1 MATSNVIFFGD
12 QTAEAGP
19 FLKSLVEQSKTSLA
33 LGRFFTEAVAALRV
47 EVAGLP
53 EDERRALPV
62 FHSALDLAEHRA
74 EPGSS
79 ARVVLSTTV
88 FRVEQDPT
96 LLGRAAA
103 DSETALNRRIVGFC
117 TGLLPAA
124 AAAAATSLPA
134 LTSTASHIVVVALRL
149 GLHVRHRSALIE
161 PATALI
167 EPATAGIDNSWS
179 ALVSGASPAEY
190 RSAMAHF
197 HQTHATPVHKQL
209 YVSAETASSATV
221 SGPPSVLSAFVSTC
235 AAAGFRTARLPVY
248 GAFHAAHLPAP
259 SAETVAA
266 VIGASPVLDAPVPPG
281 TVLVDPGT
289 GQPYGASQTLR
300 GLLQHALAHILQHEL
315 FPATAVEGALGGI
328 QQAPDAPVSV
338 SVFGPSNA
346 ENLLRTAL
354 KTAGLEQTATL
365 TTAASL
371 AAPSSSSSSAAQT
384 NSNIGDMSD
393 AIAVVGMSARLPGSE
408 TLSEFWDTL
417 VQNKDLHQQVPASRW
432 DAALHTD
439 ASGQRPNTTHSAW
452 GCFIERPGAFDN
464 LMFNVSPR
472 ESVQT
477 DPVQR
482 LLLMATYEALEM
494 AGFRYDANKPEWNG
508 GRRVGTFVGLATDDW
523 REYNIAQE
531 IEMYFVTGGLR
542 SFASGRLNYF
552 FKFEGPSYVVDTA
565 CSSSG
570 AAVELA
576 CASLLGGRCDMAVA
590 GGGNVMTGPNLWS
603 GLSRGGFVSPT
614 GGCKTFD
621 ETADGYCRGE
631 GVGVVVLKRLADALA
646 EGDAIQGVIRG
657 VATNHSA
664 YAPSITQPHAPTQ
677 VGYVEMHGT
686 GTQSGDVTE
695 MNSVVST
702 FGEGRLPDNPLYV
715 GGVKANVGHG
725 GGAAGVTGLIKALL
739 MFRENAIP
747 PHAGIKTRLNP
758 KLPPLESANIHI
770 PRQLEPF
777 IGSDEVRRRVLI
789 SSFGATGGNTCVLV
803 EEPPK
808 PARSGQDPRTHHV
821 VAVSAKN
828 QASLT
833 GNKQRLLDYL
843 AANPG
848 VPLEDIAYTTT
859 ARRPHHA
866 LRSVFTVSSLVELKQ
881 ALTAQLGP
889 SSTPEPAVKPG
900 KAQPSVVFVFP
911 GQGFNFCGLAKTLH
925 ATNPVFQ
932 QTLDELQDMCTA
944 MDLPR
949 FMDRVLD
956 GQVADMGQL
965 SPVQAHLAIVA
976 IELGLARLLRAWG
989 LTPSAVV
996 GHSLGEY
1003 AALCTAG
1010 VLTVAD
1016 TLLLVGR
1023 RAQLVEELCTK
1034 GTHGML
1040 MVQTSAD
1047 RFRSM
1052 VEGRGAGAFD
1062 VACFNGP
1069 GAIVVNGRMKNLE
1082 RIQAIL
1088 HDDGGVKSSYVAV
1101 PYSFHSAQ
1109 LDTILDDYRQV
1120 AAAVTFSAP
1129 AVPVAS
1135 TLLGKVVD
1143 TDGVFS
1149 ASYLA
1154 EQTRKPVQ
1162 FEAAVKALQAAGFV
1176 TDKTLFV
1183 ETGPGAMCLS
1193 MTQASLGAPCKLLPC
1208 LKAADTN
1215 WKTLAKVAADAY
1227 AAGIA
1232 VDWAEFHRPY
1242 RPSLAVA
1249 DLPTYH
1255 FNLKDYWIQY
1265 KGGVAGL
1272 EAEMVTLKQQ
1282 VATLSARPQALLP
1295 GLDGPR
1301 QDAAAAAAA
1310 AAAAHIPH
1318 VSTCLHRVVSE
1329 DLSKATVEFS
1339 TNIQEPSL
1347 RALVDGHRVV
1357 GIALAPSSMYKE
1369 TALSAARYLYTRT
1382 HPDRPTPAAMDLYD
1396 LVISSPMFLG
1406 DDASTPQPIR
1416 ITASMAP
1423 GTATARITINTGK
1436 KEHCR
1441 CTVALSPT
1449 AAWAKDWARRRYL
1462 LADRLQRLRDPA
1474 AGGPPVHHLRRDMV
1488 YKIFVPVTE
1497 YSAAYQSISEIFI
1510 DSAFR
1515 EAAVVLDL
1523 RQTPAGD
1530 SFAADPCWLD
1540 NIAQTAGFVLNADV
1554 ANPDDMLC
1562 MSTGCDLMRLTT
1574 AFTGGKRYLCHVRAE
1589 AVAGTAGKELVCDVT
1604 VVEEGEEGN
1613 VVALGEG
1620 LRFKRI
1626 KKLLLQKMLGVAAPG
1641 GAAAAAAAAPAAVK
1655 PVAKPAA
1662 AAPAAVQMKAPAAKR
1677 AAPASSGQ
1685 KQPNGVA
1692 KPEVNGT
1699 RTPPAAKA
1707 APPPQ
1712 TNSNS
1717 NSNSSSSSRDLS
1729 AVLALISKE
1738 IGTQLDETE
1747 DSTTLEELGVDSLL
1761 TVSITT
1767 KLKAETGLELPTT
1780 LISGATSIA
1789 ELREYF
1795 RAEGEDTNDGY
1806 IATPVDDGEGDND
1819 DDDRSWSITNDNDLP
1834 SPASADGVRVAR
1846 TSSMPASS
1854 ASEPDDAAWGSK
1866 PAPGSDKGHT
1876 SSSLMDA
1883 ILAAIAK
1890 ETGATPAEIDQD
1902 TPFTGLGIDSLMS
1915 VAVIGA
1921 VKDQTGEE
1929 LPTSLFSDCET
1940 LAEVRAA
1947 LGEGEGEQQ
1956 QQDDGPG
1963 PEADVN
1969 GTTDH
1974 TTPPPAALPTPPRL
1988 AALLPRPQKTFN
2000 PAEYTSKTTLL
2011 QGRPRS
2017 KGPILFLVTDGGGV
2031 AAVYVQVP
2039 ALAPGLTVYSLDSPF
2054 MGTDSS
2060 GATREHD
2067 LFLPGVTVEGVASV
2081 YSRAIRAIQPHGPYL
2096 VGGYS
2101 IGGMFAYAVVNDLIA
2116 AGEEVHGFVTLDTA
2130 CPRNL
2135 SGAIKVDVDVCD
2147 TMGMYDSISE
2157 EDQRKPLTPAQKLH
2171 IAGCVNISCEYNAV
2185 PLPADKRPRHVF
2197 CVWAKVGFVEHIADK
2212 VIEVGREI
2220 AKQQGNDV
2228 DEMNPEW
2235 VDWLESE
2242 KKTFGPR
2249 GWDKLCGSVETFVV
2263 EGDHFS
2269 IMMRPRVKTLLGPL
2283 LQKLM
2288 KRMPGVLSRAAVE
2301 AHFISAAAMMPHFAR
2316 ELGCY
2321 DFLTRIYPAQKQL
2334 VLAYVVEA
2342 FAKLGSPLDQMAA
2355 GTPIVPPTAIL
2366 PRHAAVTDAL
2376 LEILEHARLVERRNG
2391 RRVRTQRPVETDK
2404 ASAEQLSARLV
2415 RADAPHAGTHQLLHV
2430 TGSKLAECLTGA
2442 ADPIQLI
2449 FGASRQL
2456 LWTEPSDSTRPVEI
2470 LEIGAGLCGTT
2481 KHVLETLVDAR
2492 IPFRFVYT
2500 DISPSLRAAAGSA
2513 TEHMTLDVEKEA
2525 PAALAGRFDA
2535 VVSTCCMHATHSLV
2549 QSCSHARAL
2558 LRPGGFLALVEL
2570 VPALR
2575 LAWLDLVFG
2584 LLEGWWLFD
2593 DSRKHCLADELF
2605 WKASLE
2611 QAGFSNVVWADTD
2624 GEVYRPNPQVIIAC
2638 TD

>member
-1 MATSNVIFFGD
+1 
-12 QTAEAGP
+12 
-19 FLKSLVEQSKTSLA
+19 
-33 LGRFFTEAVAALRV
+33 
-47 EVAGLP
+47 
-53 EDERRALPV
+53 
-62 FHSALDLAEHRA
+62 
-74 EPGSS
+74 
-79 ARVVLSTTV
+79 
-88 FRVEQDPT
+88 
-96 LLGRAAA
+96 
-103 DSETALNRRIVGFC
+103 
-117 TGLLPAA
+117 
-124 AAAAATSLPA
+124 
-134 LTSTASHIVVVALRL
+134 
-149 GLHVRHRSALIE
+149 
-161 PATALI
+161 
-167 EPATAGIDNSWS
+167 
-179 ALVSGASPAEY
+179 
-190 RSAMAHF
+190 
-197 HQTHATPVHKQL
+197 
-209 YVSAETASSATV
+209 
-221 SGPPSVLSAFVSTC
+221 
-235 AAAGFRTARLPVY
+235 
-248 GAFHAAHLPAP
+248 
-259 SAETVAA
+259 
-266 VIGASPVLDAPVPPG
+266 
-281 TVLVDPGT
+281 
-289 GQPYGASQTLR
+289 
-300 GLLQHALAHILQHEL
+300 
-315 FPATAVEGALGGI
+315 
-328 QQAPDAPVSV
+328 
-338 SVFGPSNA
+338 
-346 ENLLRTAL
+346 
-354 KTAGLEQTATL
+354 
-365 TTAASL
+365 
-371 AAPSSSSSSAAQT
+371 
-384 NSNIGDMSD
+384 MSD

-417 VQNKDLHQQVPASRW
+417 VQNKDLHQKVPASRW

-464 LMFNVSPR
+464 LMFNISPR

-494 AGFRYDANKPEWNG
+494 AGFRYDANKPERNG
-508 GRRVGTFVGLATDDW
+508 GTRVGTFVGLATDDW

-677 VGYVEMHGT
+677 VSLYREVLRKAGLSPAQVGYVEMHGT

-725 GGAAGVTGLIKALL
+725 EG
-739 MFRENAIP
+739 
-747 PHAGIKTRLNP
+747 
-758 KLPPLESANIHI
+758 
-770 PRQLEPF
+770 
-777 IGSDEVRRRVLI
+777 
-789 SSFGATGGNTCVLV
+789 GGNTCVLV

-843 AANPG
+843 AANPS

-881 ALTAQLGP
+881 ALTAQLAP
-889 SSTPEPAVKPG
+889 SSTPEPAAKPS

-911 GQGFNFCGLAKTLH
+911 GQGFNFCGLAKTLY

-956 GQVADMGQL
+956 EQVADMGQL

-989 LTPSAVV
+989 LTPSAVI

-1040 MVQTSAD
+1040 IVQTSAD

-1069 GAIVVNGRMKNLE
+1069 SAIVVNGRMKNLE
-1082 RIQAIL
+1082 KIQAIL
-1088 HDDGGVKSSYVAV
+1088 HDDGGVKSSYVSV

-1120 AAAVTFSAP
+1120 AAAATFSAP
-1129 AVPVAS
+1129 TVPVAS
-1135 TLLGKVVD
+1135 TLLGRMVD

-1149 ASYLA
+1149 AGYLA
-1154 EQTRKPVQ
+1154 EQTRKPVR

-1215 WKTLAKVAADAY
+1215 WKTVTKVVADAY

-1242 RPSLAVA
+1242 RASLAVA

-1272 EAEMVTLKQQ
+1272 EAEMATLKQQ

-1295 GLDGPR
+1295 GLDAP
-1301 QDAAAAAAA
+1301 QQN

-1329 DLSKATVEFS
+1329 DLSKATAEFS

-1347 RALVDGHRVV
+1347 RALIDGHRVV

-1382 HPDRPTPAAMDLYD
+1382 HPDQPTPAAMDLYD

-1406 DDASTPQPIR
+1406 DDASTPQLIR

-1423 GTATARITINTGK
+1423 GAATARITINTGK

-1441 CTVALSPT
+1441 CTVTLSPT

-1474 AGGPPVHHLRRDMV
+1474 AAGPPVHHLRRDMV

-1641 GAAAAAAAAPAAVK
+1641 ADAAAKPAAAPAVAK

-1662 AAPAAVQMKAPAAKR
+1662 AAPAAVRVKAPAAKR
-1677 AAPASSGQ
+1677 AAP
-1685 KQPNGVA
+1685 
-1692 KPEVNGT
+1692 
-1699 RTPPAAKA
+1699 PA
-1707 APPPQ
+1707 
-1712 TNSNS
+1712 
-1717 NSNSSSSSRDLS
+1717 RDLS

-1738 IGTQLDETE
+1738 IGTELDETE

-1795 RAEGEDTNDGY
+1795 RAEGEDANDEY
-1806 IATPVDDGEGDND
+1806 IATPVDGEEDDN

-1834 SPASADGVRVAR
+1834 SPASADGVR
-1846 TSSMPASS
+1846 
-1854 ASEPDDAAWGSK
+1854 
-1866 PAPGSDKGHT
+1866 GHT

-1890 ETGATPAEIDQD
+1890 ETGATPGEIDQD
-1902 TPFTGLGIDSLMS
+1902 TPFTDLGIDSLMS

-1947 LGEGEGEQQ
+1947 LGE
-1956 QQDDGPG
+1956 
-1963 PEADVN
+1963 
-1969 GTTDH
+1969 
-1974 TTPPPAALPTPPRL
+1974 ALPS
-1988 AALLPRPQKTFN
+1988 RPQKTFN

-2081 YSRAIRAIQPHGPYL
+2081 YGRAIRAIQPHGPYL

-2101 IGGMFAYAVVNDLIA
+2101 IGGVFAYAVVNDLIA

-2147 TMGMYDSISE
+2147 MMGMYDSISE

-2171 IAGCVNISCEYNAV
+2171 IAGCVNISCEYDAV

-2228 DEMNPEW
+2228 DEMDPEW

-2288 KRMPGVLSRAAVE
+2288 KRMLSTLDKPNGAFTATAAHPDPKNQTPAAPKPGVLSRAAVE
-2301 AHFISAAAMMPHFAR
+2301 AHFIPAAAMMPQFAR

-2355 GTPIVPPTAIL
+2355 GTPMVPPATIL

-2376 LEILEHARLVERRNG
+2376 LEILEHARLVEWRNG
-2391 RRVRTQRPVETDK
+2391 RRVRTYRPVETNK

-2449 FGASRQL
+2449 FGTSRQL
-2456 LWTEPSDSTRPVEI
+2456 LQDFYTSAPMFAAGSRVVAEHLRRVFASWTESDSPRPVEI
-2470 LEIGAGLCGTT
+2470 LEIGAGLGGTT
-2481 KHVLETLVDAR
+2481 KYVLETLVDAR

-2500 DISPSLRAAAGSA
+2500 DISPSLVASSRKRYQGLLQRAAAGSA
-2513 TEHMTLDVEKEA
+2513 IEYMTLDVEKEA
-2525 PAALAGRFDA
+2525 PAALVGRFDA
-2535 VVSTCCMHATHSLV
+2535 VVSTCCVHATHSLV

-2570 VPALR
+2570 VPAPR

-2593 DSRKHCLADELF
+2593 DGRKHCLADELF

-2611 QAGFSNVVWADTD
+2611 QAGFRSVVWADTD
-2624 GEVYRPNPQVIIAC
+2624 DEVYRPNPQVIIAC